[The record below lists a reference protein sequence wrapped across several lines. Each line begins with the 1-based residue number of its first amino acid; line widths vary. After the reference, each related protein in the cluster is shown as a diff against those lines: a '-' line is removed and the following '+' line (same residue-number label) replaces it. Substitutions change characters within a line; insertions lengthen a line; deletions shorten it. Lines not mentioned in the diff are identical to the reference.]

1 MNNILYVIC
10 VEDKNNDIVRFAYG
24 GGPSSAAYIRAF
36 EDESS
41 AVRSKASLR
50 KHSLKDGETF
60 AIRPFKEVLT

>member
-1 MNNILYVIC
+1 MNNTLYVIC
-10 VEDKNNDIVRFAYG
+10 VEDKNNDIVQFAYG
-24 GGPSSAAYIRAF
+24 GGSSSAAYIRAF

-50 KHSLKDGETF
+50 KNSLRDGETF

>member
-1 MNNILYVIC
+1 MNNILYVVC

-24 GGPSSAAYIRAF
+24 GGSSSASYIRAF

-50 KHSLKDGETF
+50 KNSLKDGETF

>member
-1 MNNILYVIC
+1 MTNILYVVC
-10 VEDKNNDIVRFAYG
+10 VEDKNYDIVRFAYG
-24 GGPSSAAYIRAF
+24 GGTSSAAYIRAF

-50 KHSLKDGETF
+50 KHDLKDGETF

>member
-1 MNNILYVIC
+1 MTNILYVVC

-24 GGPSSAAYIRAF
+24 GGSSSAAYIRAF

-41 AVRSKASLR
+41 AIRSKASLR